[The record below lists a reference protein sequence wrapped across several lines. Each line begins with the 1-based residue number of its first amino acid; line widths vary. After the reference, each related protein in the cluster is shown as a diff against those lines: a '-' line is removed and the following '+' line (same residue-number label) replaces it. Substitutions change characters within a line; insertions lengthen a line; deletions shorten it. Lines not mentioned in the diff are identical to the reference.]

1 LTPNPGIASGGSP
14 TYGLH
19 SKRIVVMTPTLILLL
34 ALNDPA
40 PAFPADPPSPPA
52 PAAAP
57 VVPDPPPAVGQPAPF
72 ERDPALPLPPADT
85 PPPPSLGIEVDSVL
99 LTLIEQREVPALEAG
114 VLAEL
119 HALEGRLVMPDEE
132 LARIDATDV
141 RIAEKRAEV
150 ELSIAR
156 ERADNELD
164 VLIAGKSLELATDSL
179 QRAEAARDLVERAVT
194 ESDLRQKRLARDVAA
209 LEVDK
214 AGRERSLE
222 RLNVRLK
229 EAELEAAQRAIE
241 RRRIVAPIGGKVVQ
255 IHRRRGDWVEPGM
268 PVLRI
273 LRIDELRAEAFLDA
287 DAATPDLEGRD
298 VTVVASVGDNSRAEF
313 AGVVVFV
320 SPEINEVSGQV
331 RVWVDVKNPKLELRP
346 GQRVRMTIHDSE
358 AAGTARR
365 E

>member
-1 LTPNPGIASGGSP
+1 MPS
-14 TYGLH
+14 
-19 SKRIVVMTPTLILLL
+19 TLILIALL
-34 ALNDPA
+34 ADPA
-40 PAFPADPPSPPA
+40 PARPSDPIAPETEASATVVEPASHD
-52 PAAAP
+52 
-57 VVPDPPPAVGQPAPF
+57 
-72 ERDPALPLPPADT
+72 
-85 PPPPSLGIEVDSVL
+85 GIEVESVL
-99 LTLIEQREVPALEAG
+99 LTLIEQREVPAREAG
-114 VLAEL
+114 MLSDLRVREGEL
-119 HALEGRLVMPDEE
+119 VAPDEE
-132 LARIDATDV
+132 LARIDATDA

-156 ERADNELD
+156 ERAENELD
-164 VLIAGKSLELATDSL
+164 VQIAGKSLELATDSL
-179 QRAEAARDLVERAVT
+179 ERAEAARNLVERAVT

-222 RLNVRLK
+222 GLNVRLK
-229 EAELEAAQRAIE
+229 EAELDAARQAVE

-287 DAATPDLEGRD
+287 DVATPDLEGRP
-298 VTVVASVGDNSRAEF
+298 VTVHADVRDRTNAPF
-313 AGVVVFV
+313 AGEVVFV

-346 GQRVRMTIHDSE
+346 GQRVRMTIHE
-358 AAGTARR
+358 AVPADVSRK